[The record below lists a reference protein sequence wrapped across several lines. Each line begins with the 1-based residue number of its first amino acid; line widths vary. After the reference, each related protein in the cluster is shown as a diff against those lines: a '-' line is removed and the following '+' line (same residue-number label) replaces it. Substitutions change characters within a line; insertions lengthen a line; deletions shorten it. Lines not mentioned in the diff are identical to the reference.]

1 MVSQEAAAD
10 LARERGRQEVARGK
24 RQLQFSQGPHFS
36 QEAAADLAR
45 GRG

>member
-24 RQLQFSQGPHFS
+24 RQLPFSQG
-36 QEAAADLAR
+36 AACYNKDGLRQDKAV
-45 GRG
+45 